1 MERKKGITLQQKLRY
16 LKEVDSIH
24 ALGKRVKPPAG
35 KSWSDVADA
44 RYRQVMGMPLRM
56 ETHDPVRV
64 ESGKMHHEHSPRSA
78 RLIERTLK
86 SGLVHPDVLQHYH
99 TGAVR
104 RHKKG
109 KFRFL
114 PRKIPH
120 RPGEVGPNK
129 EMLRHDDLRVQHVV
143 QHPGDLHYPHGHM
156 QGQGFIPKEHTF
168 NPHIQ
173 VQQHI
178 GTTADPVSVPT
189 RAAPPGGNYH

>member
-1 MERKKGITLQQKLRY
+1 MRRQGITLEQKLRY

-24 ALGKRVKPPAG
+24 ALAKTTRPPTG
-35 KSWSDVADA
+35 KSWSDIADA
-44 RYRQVMGMPLRM
+44 KYREVMRMPLKVDVHQPM
-56 ETHDPVRV
+56 RV
-64 ESGKMHHEHSPRSA
+64 QRGKMHHQHSPRTA
-78 RLIERTLK
+78 RLLERTLK
-86 SGLVHPDVLQHYH
+86 SGIVHPDVLMHYH
-99 TGAVR
+99 TGTKKPYAKGELKFQPR
-104 RHKKG
+104 RA
-109 KFRFL
+109 
-114 PRKIPH
+114 PAIV
-120 RPGEVGPNK
+120 GESRQMSREK
-129 EMLRHDDLRVQHVV
+129 LRHDDLRVQHVV